1 MDERIIT
8 PEIILED
15 KEPEL
20 SIRPRKLN
28 DYIGQNKI
36 KENLKVFISA
46 AKSRKEVLDHVLFYG
61 PPGLGKTTLAHI
73 IACEMGVNI
82 KTTSGPVI
90 ERAGDLASI
99 LTNLQDGDVF
109 FIDEIHRL
117 NHTVEEIL
125 YPAMEDYQ
133 LDIIIGKGPSARSI
147 KLDLPKFTLIG
158 ATTRAGL
165 ITSPLRERFGIVG
178 RLDFYEHS
186 ELMEIVNRAA
196 DVLKVRLDKS
206 GAMELAKR
214 ARGTPRIVLRLLKRV
229 RDFAQVAGVL
239 CINRE
244 VADSALKMLEIDELG
259 MDTMDRKI
267 LLTIIDKFGG
277 GPVGIES
284 LAVAVGEEN
293 DTLED
298 VYEPYLIQIGFIDRT
313 PSGRRATELSY
324 RHFSRKIPKKE
335 QMKLDL

>member
-1 MDERIIT
+1 MNERIIT
-8 PEIILED
+8 SGICLED
-15 KEPEL
+15 KESEF

-28 DYIGQNKI
+28 EYIGQNKT

-46 AKSRKEVLDHVLFYG
+46 AQSRKEVLDHVLFYG

-73 IACEMGVNI
+73 IAYEMGVNI

-99 LTNLQDGDVF
+99 LTNLQEGDVF

-165 ITSPLRERFGIVG
+165 ITSPLRERFGIIE
-178 RLDFYEHS
+178 RLDFYNS
-186 ELMEIVNRAA
+186 DDLMEIVNRAA
-196 DVLKVRLDKS
+196 DVIKVRLDKS

-214 ARGTPRIVLRLLKRV
+214 ARGTPRVVLRLLRRV
-229 RDFAQVAGVL
+229 RDFAQVAGAECV
-239 CINRE
+239 NQK
-244 VADSALKMLEIDELG
+244 VADSALKMLEIDGLG

-277 GPVGIES
+277 GPVGVES
-284 LAVAVGEEN
+284 LAVAVGEEI
-293 DTLED
+293 DTIED
-298 VYEPYLIQIGFIDRT
+298 VYEPYLIQIGYIDRT
-313 PSGRRATELSY
+313 PSGRRATEPAY
-324 RHFSRKIPKKE
+324 RHFGRTPAAGR
-335 QMKLDL
+335 

>member
-1 MDERIIT
+1 MNERIIASG
-8 PEIILED
+8 ICLED
-15 KEPEL
+15 NESEL
-20 SIRPRKLN
+20 GIRPRRLN
-28 DYIGQNKI
+28 EYIGQSKI

-46 AKSRKEVLDHVLFYG
+46 AQSRKEVLDHILFYG

-73 IACEMGVNI
+73 IAYEMGVSI

-99 LTNLQDGDVF
+99 LTNLQEGDIL

-165 ITSPLRERFGIVG
+165 ITSPLRERFGIVD
-178 RLDFYEHS
+178 RLDFYGS
-186 ELMEIVNRAA
+186 DELIKIINRAA
-196 DVLKVRLDKS
+196 DVLNVRLDES
-206 GAMELAKR
+206 GAMELARR
-214 ARGTPRIVLRLLKRV
+214 ARGTPRVAIRLLRRV
-229 RDFAQVAGVL
+229 RDFAQVDKAE
-239 CINRE
+239 CINQRI
-244 VADSALKMLEIDELG
+244 ADKALKMLEIDELG
-259 MDTMDRKI
+259 LDTMDRKI
-267 LLTIIDKFGG
+267 LLTVIDKFGG
-277 GPVGIES
+277 GPVGVES
-284 LAVAVGEEN
+284 LAVAVGEEI
-293 DTLED
+293 DTIED
-298 VYEPYLIQIGFIDRT
+298 VYEPYLIQIGYIDRT

-324 RHFSRKIPKKE
+324 RHFNRWLDKRK
-335 QMKLDL
+335 DVV

>member
-1 MDERIIT
+1 MNERIIT
-8 PEIILED
+8 SGICLED
-15 KEPEL
+15 NESEL
-20 SIRPRKLN
+20 GIRPRRLN
-28 DYIGQNKI
+28 EYIGQSKI

-46 AKSRKEVLDHVLFYG
+46 AQSRKEVLDHILFYG

-73 IACEMGVNI
+73 IAYEMGVSI

-99 LTNLQDGDVF
+99 LTNLQEGDIL

-165 ITSPLRERFGIVG
+165 ITSPLRERFGIVD
-178 RLDFYEHS
+178 RLDFYGPD
-186 ELMEIVNRAA
+186 ELIKIINRAA
-196 DVLKVRLDKS
+196 DVLNVRLDES
-206 GAMELAKR
+206 GATELAKR
-214 ARGTPRIVLRLLKRV
+214 ARGTPRVAIRLLRRV
-229 RDFAQVAGVL
+229 RDFAQVDKVE
-239 CINRE
+239 CINQRI
-244 VADSALKMLEIDELG
+244 ADKALKMLEIDELG
-259 MDTMDRKI
+259 LDTMDRKI
-267 LLTIIDKFGG
+267 LLTVIDKFGG
-277 GPVGIES
+277 GPVGVES
-284 LAVAVGEEN
+284 LAVAVGEEI
-293 DTLED
+293 DTIED
-298 VYEPYLIQIGFIDRT
+298 VYEPYLIQIGYIDRT

-324 RHFSRKIPKKE
+324 RHFNRRPPVVK
-335 QMKLDL
+335 